1 MPVSHARAAVVIST
15 DGKEA
20 GEVPGLLEV
29 LAQVPDP
36 RKRRGRRYV
45 LAFVLAV
52 AAACVLAGAK
62 NFREIGDQAAD
73 LPQEILARLGGKP
86 HPLLRRII
94 APSEKRVRTLIHAI
108 GAEILDELI
117 GGWLRALA
125 DTGRQGGLLTAIA
138 IDGKWLRGVADGQV
152 KLFAAMLH
160 ENKVVIAQHRIPDE
174 TTETT
179 QLNELL
185 EPVDLEGAVV
195 TADAAHAQRETAD
208 CIAGKKED
216 GNRGSDYFL
225 FVKGNQPSL
234 HKAVFDAIQHDGPRE
249 PDHTELDYGHGRV
262 IRRSIWVTDAGS
274 LDFPHVTRIARIRRD
289 GYDLDGTLIS
299 KEIVHAVTSLDA
311 DRASSADLA
320 RIARGQW
327 GIESVHWLRHRLGR
341 RRQYRI
347 CRQRPPGHD
356 HTAESRH
363 QPALPRRRHR
373 DHPHSSGHRARPN
386 PHTQLPTAMRRASQ
400 TTLPIPCTRGC
411 LLWHP
416 ARSKV
421 MSLPSAVLR
430 PTNGPLAH
438 TGKS

>member
-1 MPVSHARAAVVIST
+1 MRWRGSFGDLTAWAGEGTSRNGLPPDLITGVKARSDRGERPPMPVPHARAAVVTST

-45 LAFVLAV
+45 LVFVLAV
-52 AAACVLAGAK
+52 AVACVLAGAK
-62 NFREIGDQAAD
+62 SFREIGDQAAD

-125 DTGRQGGLLTAIA
+125 DAGRQGGLLTAIA

-179 QLNELL
+179 QLKELL

-195 TADAAHAQRETAD
+195 TADAAHAQRQTAD

-249 PDHTELDYGHGRV
+249 PDHTELDYGHGRI

-327 GIESVHWLRHRLGR
+327 GIESVHWLR
-341 RRQYRI
+341 
-347 CRQRPPGHD
+347 D
-356 HTAESRH
+356 TAWAED
-363 QPALPRRRHR
+363 ANT
-373 DHPHSSGHRARPN
+373 GYA
-386 PHTQLPTAMRRASQ
+386 
-400 TTLPIPCTRGC
+400 G
-411 LLWHP
+411 
-416 ARSKV
+416 
-421 MSLPSAVLR
+421 
-430 PTNGPLAH
+430 NGPQVMATLRNLAISLLH
-438 TGKS
+438 LAGVTEITRTLQAIERDRTRILNYLPL